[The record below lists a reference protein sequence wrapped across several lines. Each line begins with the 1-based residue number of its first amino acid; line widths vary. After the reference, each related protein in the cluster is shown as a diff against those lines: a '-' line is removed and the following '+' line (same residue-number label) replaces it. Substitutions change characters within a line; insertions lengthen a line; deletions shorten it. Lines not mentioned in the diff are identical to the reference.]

1 MPNGRGEI
9 TCTED
14 QKRTVPLP
22 IPPSR
27 RGGCAHKGKKRGH
40 PLVIGDVPG
49 PPRNADERHAQRLD
63 PLPLGVD
70 PILPGAEVDNDLDA
84 ESP

>member
-27 RGGCAHKGKKRGH
+27 RGACAHEGKKRGH
-40 PLVIGDVPG
+40 LLVIGDVTG
-49 PPRNADERHAQRLD
+49 PPRNAQRLD